1 MEYTR
6 RYDKTHGSE
15 IRLSN
20 SLCVLPKFLNVDYEG
35 LETGFTEPPQCM
47 PDYCRIEDDAI
58 MGYRNYYIRE
68 KSYMARWNF
77 TPEPIWYTIGMAAEA
92 A

>member
-1 MEYTR
+1 LCLQFFERYQHHHSSWTR
-6 RYDKTHGSE
+6 
-15 IRLSN
+15 LN
-20 SLCVLPKFLNVDYEG
+20 FSLAKLPQNIKDN
-35 LETGFTEPPQCM
+35 GFIAPPQCM
-47 PDYCRIEDDAI
+47 PDYCKIEDDAI